1 MSKSKQYNNHNLVIF
16 LNFQSI
22 LTYIFLSPKLSYE
35 RGQII
40 IPKPRIR
47 TLSHKKIGLSEV
59 TYLAFDLG
67 LEFILQF
74 LSKSISQRLQDH
86 LQRHRSK
93 RENAAQSKSNKTVL
107 ALSSFPCSFHS
118 NTYAKAKWI
127 CFVCFQLCMHF
138 YGHLTT
144 NLHNS
149 CKSIWLCWL
158 APFFLKSSHPC
169 FWESFLHGFSSS
181 LWSLLTLI
189 WTSGTVSH
197 VDSSN
202 ISHETLNLFSKQP
215 PE

>member
-1 MSKSKQYNNHNLVIF
+1 MSNVMLYLCPHHLLCNRDAVRFCILVLHIC
-16 LNFQSI
+16 
-22 LTYIFLSPKLSYE
+22 SY
-35 RGQII
+35 
-40 IPKPRIR
+40 
-47 TLSHKKIGLSEV
+47 L
-59 TYLAFDLG
+59 LG
-67 LEFILQF
+67 LVFPAVV
-74 LSKSISQRLQDH
+74 LS
-86 LQRHRSK
+86 
-93 RENAAQSKSNKTVL
+93 T
-107 ALSSFPCSFHS
+107 FPCSFHS

-169 FWESFLHGFSSS
+169 FWESFLHSFSSS